1 MFQLKDIIMGQNAI
15 RNLVGNRDAIRRI
28 MAMDANGS
36 MDRIVETARSNGSL
50 TFDGEGGSYS
60 GSGKQG
66 QLQDMGSVVV
76 NEQVMQGHRHMPKAV
91 LESFRQNPGKEA
103 SISVLGGLDISQFQ
117 KQQSQKNVVQE
128 HMVQQ
133 QQAMTQVGGVDYSL
147 LKTIIN
153 EAVQENVKKYMSAL
167 SKKLISEGVGGKGN
181 EIQAIKIGKKLS
193 IITENGDIYS
203 SSLQKMGNVR
213 DKMND

>member
-1 MFQLKDIIMGQNAI
+1 MGQNVI

-28 MAMDANGS
+28 MAMDADGS
-36 MDRIVETARSNGSL
+36 MDRIVESARSNGSL

>member
-1 MFQLKDIIMGQNAI
+1 MGQNAI

-66 QLQDMGSVVV
+66 QPQDMGSVVV

-117 KQQSQKNVVQE
+117 QQPQKPIVQE
-128 HMVQQ
+128 QSVQQ
-133 QQAMTQVGGVDYSL
+133 HPAMTQVGGVDYSL

>member
-1 MFQLKDIIMGQNAI
+1 MGQNAI

-28 MAMDANGS
+28 MAMDADGS
-36 MDRIVETARSNGSL
+36 MDRMVESARSNGSL

-167 SKKLISEGVGGKGN
+167 SKKLIFEGVGGKGN

>member
-1 MFQLKDIIMGQNAI
+1 MGQNAI

-28 MAMDANGS
+28 MAMDADGS

-128 HMVQQ
+128 QMVQQ

>member
-1 MFQLKDIIMGQNAI
+1 MGKNAI

-28 MAMDANGS
+28 MAMDADGS
-36 MDRIVETARSNGSL
+36 MDRIVESARSNGSL

-133 QQAMTQVGGVDYSL
+133 QQAMTQIGGVDYSL

>member
-1 MFQLKDIIMGQNAI
+1 MGQNAI

-28 MAMDANGS
+28 MAMDADGS
-36 MDRIVETARSNGSL
+36 MDRMVETARSNGSL

-117 KQQSQKNVVQE
+117 QQPQKPIVQE
-128 HMVQQ
+128 QSVQQ
-133 QQAMTQVGGVDYSL
+133 HPSMAQVGGIDYSL

-167 SKKLISEGVGGKGN
+167 SKKLISEGIGGKGN

>member
-1 MFQLKDIIMGQNAI
+1 MGQNVI

-28 MAMDANGS
+28 MAMDADGS
-36 MDRIVETARSNGSL
+36 MDRIVESARSNGSL

-133 QQAMTQVGGVDYSL
+133 QQAMTQIGGVDYSL

>member
-1 MFQLKDIIMGQNAI
+1 MGQNAI

-117 KQQSQKNVVQE
+117 KQQPQKNVVQE

-133 QQAMTQVGGVDYSL
+133 QPAMTQIGGVDYSL